1 MEREPNSSL
10 ANTQQSKILIGDI
23 TFHLA
28 LIYRSLFEVDISIIS
43 LPPPPS
49 QPFPYRPT
57 AAVILQILFLLQHRD
72 AFLMKE
78 CRRRFDTAVAP

>member
-49 QPFPYRPT
+49 RDVPRTNAPLKVLP
-57 AAVILQILFLLQHRD
+57 IFL
-72 AFLMKE
+72 AKK
-78 CRRRFDTAVAP
+78 